1 MPYFVYKVFAF
12 HRLECVGSHEA
23 FPEASKAAKALRA
36 DPALPA
42 DCRVRVIFA
51 EDAFK
56 AELLLTEVRE
66 PQPRTPEDD

>member
-1 MPYFVYKVFAF
+1 MPYFVYKVFPF
-12 HRLECVGSHEA
+12 HRLERVESHEA
-23 FPEASKAAKALRA
+23 FAAASRAAKALRA
-36 DPALPA
+36 QAELPA

-51 EDAFK
+51 EDAFR

>member
-12 HRLECVGSHEA
+12 HRLEPAGVHEA
-23 FPEASKAAKALRA
+23 FAEASRAAKALRA
-36 DPALPA
+36 GAALPA

-51 EDAFK
+51 EDAFQ

>member
-1 MPYFVYKVFAF
+1 MPYFVYKVFPF
-12 HRLECVGSHEA
+12 HRLEPVGAHEA
-23 FPEASKAAKALRA
+23 FGEASRAAKVLRA
-36 DPALPA
+36 DPSLPA
-42 DCRVRVIFA
+42 DCKVRVIFA

>member
-36 DPALPA
+36 DPAIPA